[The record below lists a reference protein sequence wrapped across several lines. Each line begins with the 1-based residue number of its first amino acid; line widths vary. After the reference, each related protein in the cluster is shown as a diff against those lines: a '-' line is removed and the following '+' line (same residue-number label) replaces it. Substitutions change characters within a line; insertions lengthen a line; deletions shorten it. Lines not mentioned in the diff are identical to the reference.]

1 VFGKINWSRW
11 ALLLVIAFTVV
22 VSNGIRPGRS
32 QSGPSQST
40 PILSGAWKLDT
51 GETIKISQDSSGKVT
66 AEFKPHVR
74 CLDNST
80 RSSCYSKQQITHRQK
95 R

>member
-1 VFGKINWSRW
+1 MSGPMNWSRW
-11 ALLLVIAFTVV
+11 ALMTVITLTAAVTH
-22 VSNGIRPGRS
+22 GTWLGRS
-32 QSGPSQST
+32 QSSPVQSA